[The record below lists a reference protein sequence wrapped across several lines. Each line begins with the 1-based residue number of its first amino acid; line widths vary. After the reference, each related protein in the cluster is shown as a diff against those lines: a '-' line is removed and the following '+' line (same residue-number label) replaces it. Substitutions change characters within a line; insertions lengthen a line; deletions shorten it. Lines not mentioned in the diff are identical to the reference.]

1 MQHLQ
6 LGQGIGFAITL
17 ALMAWIGIRSGNKVT
32 SSGDFA
38 VGNHKAGSAIV
49 AGTIMGTLVGGASTI
64 GTAQLAYSFG
74 FSAWWFTLGAGLGC
88 VMLAAFYIKPI
99 RKSGKDTVT
108 QIIAEEYGK
117 TAKALSGIALSMGI
131 FLNIVAQVLAG
142 VALLVSLSGIS
153 PFSAALLTIVCMGTF
168 VLFGGVWG
176 AGAAGTAKTVLL
188 YLAVLSGGFVALFLA
203 GGIRGLA
210 SAFPAFPWFSLL
222 GRGAPVD
229 LSAGFSLIVGVLSTQ
244 TYIQAAI
251 SGKDEKAAMRG
262 AWASAVLIPPIGLAG
277 IIIGLFMRTAH
288 PALDPVTVFPQF
300 VLMYLPPWL
309 GGIVLAA
316 LFVAVLGTG
325 AGLALGVG
333 VILAKDLYAW
343 LINPRA
349 SDKEILLASRVAI
362 AGVMAAALFFISGNL
377 KSLILQWSFLSMGL
391 RGAAV
396 FGVLAGA
403 LFLKGRVPRIFA
415 LCSIVAGPLA
425 MLAWKFFLPGF
436 LDPLLP
442 GMTASLALLAAGLL
456 YRVLFPKVPPPT
468 VG

>member
-1 MQHLQ
+1 
-6 LGQGIGFAITL
+6 
-17 ALMAWIGIRSGNKVT
+17 
-32 SSGDFA
+32 
-38 VGNHKAGSAIV
+38 
-49 AGTIMGTLVGGASTI
+49 
-64 GTAQLAYSFG
+64 
-74 FSAWWFTLGAGLGC
+74 
-88 VMLAAFYIKPI
+88 
-99 RKSGKDTVT
+99 
-108 QIIAEEYGK
+108 
-117 TAKALSGIALSMGI
+117 MGI

-142 VALLVSLSGIS
+142 VALLVSLTGIS

-188 YLAVLSGGFVALFLA
+188 YLAVLSGGCVALFLS
-203 GGIRGLA
+203 GGVRGLV

-222 GRGAPVD
+222 GRGATVD

-262 AWASAVLIPPIGLAG
+262 AWASAVLIPPIGIAG
-277 IIIGLFMRTAH
+277 IVIGLFMRTAH

-343 LINPRA
+343 LINPHA

-415 LCSIVAGPLA
+415 LFSIVAGPLA
-425 MLAWKFFLPGF
+425 MLAWKFFLPAF

-456 YRVLFPKVPPPT
+456 YRALFPKLPPRT
-468 VG
+468 LQ